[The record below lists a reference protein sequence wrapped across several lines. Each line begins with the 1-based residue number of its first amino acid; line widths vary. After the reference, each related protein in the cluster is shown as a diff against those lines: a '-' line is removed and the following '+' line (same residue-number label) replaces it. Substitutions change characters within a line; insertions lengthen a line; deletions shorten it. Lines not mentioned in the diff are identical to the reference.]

1 MIIENGS
8 DLLLVLNL
16 TDEKGNRI
24 RVNTKNSFTIR
35 VFTAERS
42 NYLEYNKTDIVSTSD
57 NDKLYLNSNELET
70 LESGVIAYTYM
81 YGVGDKN
88 FNDGEYNNQKTVYTD
103 YYFKNSGCSIGTP
116 SNPVDYKVIQQ
127 LKDRINDE
135 TDRATAVEGSL
146 FNKMEEHQTE
156 VTNRINQ
163 EVENSTA
170 KVNTEASE
178 RQAADTALQGNI
190 DKLNQ
195 TVSSNKTASD
205 KAISDVSTAV
215 KSETTR
221 ATAKESALEGK
232 ITSLT
237 NTVSSNKTA
246 TDKAISDVSTAVK
259 SETTRATAKE
269 SSLEGSISTT
279 NSNLDAEIKRAK
291 AAEKVNADAITTLSG
306 TVSSNKTAT
315 DKAISDEVARAK
327 KAESDLSGNIST
339 TNTNLNSEITRAK
352 AAEAKAL
359 ADAKTDAANKYQPKG
374 NYLTSHQDI
383 SGKLDKTTASQTYLT
398 KTDASAT
405 YQPKGNYLTSHQ
417 DISGKVDKV
426 TGKGLSTNDYTT
438 AEKNKLA
445 SLPDD
450 FEGACTDAEI
460 EAMLKELGL

>member
-35 VFTAERS
+35 VFTVERS

-103 YYFKNSGCSIGTP
+103 YYYRNSGSSIGAP

-127 LKDRINDE
+127 LKDRIKDE

-146 FNKMEEHQTE
+146 FNKMDEHQKE

-163 EVENSTA
+163 EAENTTS
-170 KVNTEASE
+170 KVNTEATD
-178 RQAADTALQGNI
+178 RKAADTALQGNI

-205 KAISDVSTAV
+205 KAISD
-215 KSETTR
+215 
-221 ATAKESALEGK
+221 
-232 ITSLT
+232 
-237 NTVSSNKTA
+237 
-246 TDKAISDVSTAVK
+246 
-259 SETTRATAKE
+259 
-269 SSLEGSISTT
+269 
-279 NSNLDAEIKRAK
+279 
-291 AAEKVNADAITTLSG
+291 
-306 TVSSNKTAT
+306 
-315 DKAISDEVARAK
+315 EVTRAK
-327 KAESDLSGNIST
+327 KAESDLSESIST
-339 TNTNLNSEITRAK
+339 TNTNLSNEITRAK

-359 ADAKTDAANKYQPKG
+359 QDAKNDAAAKYQV
-374 NYLTSHQDI
+374 
-383 SGKLDKTTASQTYLT
+383 
-398 KTDASAT
+398 
-405 YQPKGNYLTSHQ
+405 KGNYLTSHQ

-426 TGKGLSTNDYTT
+426 AGKGLSTNDYTT

>member
-103 YYFKNSGCSIGTP
+103 YYYRNSGSSIGAP

-127 LKDRINDE
+127 LKDRIKDE

-146 FNKMEEHQTE
+146 FNKMDEHQTE
-156 VTNRINQ
+156 VTSRINQ
-163 EVENSTA
+163 EAENTTS

-246 TDKAISDVSTAVK
+246 TDKAVSDEVT
-259 SETTRATAKE
+259 
-269 SSLEGSISTT
+269 
-279 NSNLDAEIKRAK
+279 RAK
-291 AAEKVNADAITTLSG
+291 AAESANST
-306 TVSSNKTAT
+306 
-315 DKAISDEVARAK
+315 AISNEV
-327 KAESDLSGNIST
+327 
-339 TNTNLNSEITRAK
+339 TRAK

-359 ADAKTDAANKYQPKG
+359 QDAKNDAAAKYQPKG
-374 NYLTSHQDI
+374 S
-383 SGKLDKTTASQTYLT
+383 
-398 KTDASAT
+398 
-405 YQPKGNYLTSHQ
+405 YLTSHQ

-426 TGKGLSTNDYTT
+426 AGKGLSTNDYTT

-460 EAMLKELGL
+460 QAMLKELGL

>member
-42 NYLEYNKTDIVSTSD
+42 NYLEYNKTDIVSTND

-103 YYFKNSGCSIGTP
+103 YYYRNSGSSIGAP

-127 LKDRINDE
+127 LKDRIKDE

-146 FNKMEEHQTE
+146 FNKMDEHQTE

-163 EVENSTA
+163 EADNTTS

-178 RQAADTALQGNI
+178 RKAADTAL
-190 DKLNQ
+190 
-195 TVSSNKTASD
+195 
-205 KAISDVSTAV
+205 
-215 KSETTR
+215 SE
-221 ATAKESALEGK
+221 S
-232 ITSLT
+232 
-237 NTVSSNKTA
+237 
-246 TDKAISDVSTAVK
+246 
-259 SETTRATAKE
+259 
-269 SSLEGSISTT
+269 
-279 NSNLDAEIKRAK
+279 
-291 AAEKVNADAITTLSG
+291 
-306 TVSSNKTAT
+306 
-315 DKAISDEVARAK
+315 
-327 KAESDLSGNIST
+327 IST
-339 TNTNLNSEITRAK
+339 TNTNLNNEITRAK

-359 ADAKTDAANKYQPKG
+359 
-374 NYLTSHQDI
+374 
-383 SGKLDKTTASQTYLT
+383 
-398 KTDASAT
+398 
-405 YQPKGNYLTSHQ
+405 Q

-426 TGKGLSTNDYTT
+426 AGKGLSTNDYTT

>member
-103 YYFKNSGCSIGTP
+103 YYYRNSGSSIGAP

-127 LKDRINDE
+127 LKDRIKDE

-146 FNKMEEHQTE
+146 FNKMDEHQTE
-156 VTNRINQ
+156 VTSRINQ
-163 EVENSTA
+163 EVENTTS

-205 KAISDVSTAV
+205 KAIS
-215 KSETTR
+215 
-221 ATAKESALEGK
+221 
-232 ITSLT
+232 
-237 NTVSSNKTA
+237 N
-246 TDKAISDVSTAVK
+246 
-259 SETTRATAKE
+259 
-269 SSLEGSISTT
+269 
-279 NSNLDAEIKRAK
+279 
-291 AAEKVNADAITTLSG
+291 
-306 TVSSNKTAT
+306 
-315 DKAISDEVARAK
+315 EVTRAK
-327 KAESDLSGNIST
+327 KAESDLSESIST
-339 TNTNLNSEITRAK
+339 TNTNLSNEITRAK

-359 ADAKTDAANKYQPKG
+359 QDAKNDAAAKYQV
-374 NYLTSHQDI
+374 
-383 SGKLDKTTASQTYLT
+383 
-398 KTDASAT
+398 
-405 YQPKGNYLTSHQ
+405 KGNYLTSHQ

-426 TGKGLSTNDYTT
+426 AGKGLSTNDYTT

>member
-24 RVNTKNSFTIR
+24 IVNTKNSFTIR
-35 VFTAERS
+35 VFTVERS

-81 YGVGDKN
+81 YGVDDKN

-116 SNPVDYKVIQQ
+116 SNPVDYNVIQQ
-127 LKDRINDE
+127 LKDSIKDE

-146 FNKMEEHQTE
+146 FNKMDEHQTE

-163 EVENSTA
+163 EAENTTS

-178 RQAADTALQGNI
+178 RKAADTAL
-190 DKLNQ
+190 
-195 TVSSNKTASD
+195 
-205 KAISDVSTAV
+205 
-215 KSETTR
+215 SE
-221 ATAKESALEGK
+221 S
-232 ITSLT
+232 
-237 NTVSSNKTA
+237 
-246 TDKAISDVSTAVK
+246 
-259 SETTRATAKE
+259 
-269 SSLEGSISTT
+269 
-279 NSNLDAEIKRAK
+279 
-291 AAEKVNADAITTLSG
+291 
-306 TVSSNKTAT
+306 
-315 DKAISDEVARAK
+315 
-327 KAESDLSGNIST
+327 IST
-339 TNTNLNSEITRAK
+339 TNTNLSNEITRAK

-359 ADAKTDAANKYQPKG
+359 QDAKNDAAAKYQV
-374 NYLTSHQDI
+374 
-383 SGKLDKTTASQTYLT
+383 
-398 KTDASAT
+398 
-405 YQPKGNYLTSHQ
+405 KGNYLTSHQ

-426 TGKGLSTNDYTT
+426 AGKGLSTNDYTT

>member
-24 RVNTKNSFTIR
+24 RVNSKNSFTIR

-42 NYLEYNKTDIVSTSD
+42 NYLEYNKTDIVTTND
-57 NDKLYLNSNELET
+57 YDKLYLNSNELET

-103 YYFKNSGCSIGTP
+103 YYYRNSGSSIGAP

-127 LKDRINDE
+127 LKDRIKDE

-146 FNKMEEHQTE
+146 FNKMDEHQTE

-163 EVENSTA
+163 EAENTTS
-170 KVNTEASE
+170 KVNTEATD
-178 RQAADTALQGNI
+178 RKAADTALQGNI

-205 KAISDVSTAV
+205 KAISD
-215 KSETTR
+215 
-221 ATAKESALEGK
+221 
-232 ITSLT
+232 
-237 NTVSSNKTA
+237 
-246 TDKAISDVSTAVK
+246 
-259 SETTRATAKE
+259 
-269 SSLEGSISTT
+269 
-279 NSNLDAEIKRAK
+279 
-291 AAEKVNADAITTLSG
+291 
-306 TVSSNKTAT
+306 
-315 DKAISDEVARAK
+315 EVTRAK
-327 KAESDLSGNIST
+327 KAESDLSESIST
-339 TNTNLNSEITRAK
+339 TNTNLSNEITRAK

-359 ADAKTDAANKYQPKG
+359 QDAKNDAAAKYQV
-374 NYLTSHQDI
+374 
-383 SGKLDKTTASQTYLT
+383 
-398 KTDASAT
+398 
-405 YQPKGNYLTSHQ
+405 KGNYLTSHQ

-426 TGKGLSTNDYTT
+426 AGKGLSTNDYTT

>member
-35 VFTAERS
+35 VFTVERS

-103 YYFKNSGCSIGTP
+103 YYYRNSGSSIGAP

-127 LKDRINDE
+127 LKDRIKDE

-146 FNKMEEHQTE
+146 FNKMDEHQTE

-163 EVENSTA
+163 EAENTTS

-205 KAISDVSTAV
+205 KAISD
-215 KSETTR
+215 
-221 ATAKESALEGK
+221 
-232 ITSLT
+232 
-237 NTVSSNKTA
+237 
-246 TDKAISDVSTAVK
+246 
-259 SETTRATAKE
+259 
-269 SSLEGSISTT
+269 
-279 NSNLDAEIKRAK
+279 
-291 AAEKVNADAITTLSG
+291 
-306 TVSSNKTAT
+306 
-315 DKAISDEVARAK
+315 EVTRAK
-327 KAESDLSGNIST
+327 KAESDLSESIST
-339 TNTNLNSEITRAK
+339 TNTNLNNEITRAK

-359 ADAKTDAANKYQPKG
+359 QDAKNDAAAKYQV
-374 NYLTSHQDI
+374 
-383 SGKLDKTTASQTYLT
+383 
-398 KTDASAT
+398 
-405 YQPKGNYLTSHQ
+405 KGNYLTSHQ

-426 TGKGLSTNDYTT
+426 AGKGLSTNDYTT

>member
-103 YYFKNSGCSIGTP
+103 YYYKNSGSSIGAP

-127 LKDRINDE
+127 LKDRIKDE

-146 FNKMEEHQTE
+146 FNKMDEHQTE

-163 EVENSTA
+163 EAENTTS
-170 KVNTEASE
+170 KVNTEATD
-178 RQAADTALQGNI
+178 RKAADTALQGNI

-205 KAISDVSTAV
+205 KAISD
-215 KSETTR
+215 
-221 ATAKESALEGK
+221 
-232 ITSLT
+232 
-237 NTVSSNKTA
+237 
-246 TDKAISDVSTAVK
+246 
-259 SETTRATAKE
+259 
-269 SSLEGSISTT
+269 
-279 NSNLDAEIKRAK
+279 
-291 AAEKVNADAITTLSG
+291 
-306 TVSSNKTAT
+306 
-315 DKAISDEVARAK
+315 EVTRAK
-327 KAESDLSGNIST
+327 KAESDLSESIST
-339 TNTNLNSEITRAK
+339 TNTNLSNEITRAK

-359 ADAKTDAANKYQPKG
+359 QDAKNDAAAKYQV
-374 NYLTSHQDI
+374 
-383 SGKLDKTTASQTYLT
+383 
-398 KTDASAT
+398 
-405 YQPKGNYLTSHQ
+405 KGNYLTSHQ

-426 TGKGLSTNDYTT
+426 AGKGLSTNDYTT

>member
-1 MIIENGS
+1 MIIESGS

-16 TDEKGNRI
+16 TDEKGNLI

-81 YGVGDKN
+81 YGVDDKN

-116 SNPVDYKVIQQ
+116 SNPIDYNVIQQ
-127 LKDRINDE
+127 LKDSIKDE

-146 FNKMEEHQTE
+146 FNKMDEHQTE

-163 EVENSTA
+163 EAENTTS

-178 RQAADTALQGNI
+178 RKAADTAL
-190 DKLNQ
+190 
-195 TVSSNKTASD
+195 
-205 KAISDVSTAV
+205 
-215 KSETTR
+215 SE
-221 ATAKESALEGK
+221 S
-232 ITSLT
+232 
-237 NTVSSNKTA
+237 
-246 TDKAISDVSTAVK
+246 
-259 SETTRATAKE
+259 
-269 SSLEGSISTT
+269 
-279 NSNLDAEIKRAK
+279 
-291 AAEKVNADAITTLSG
+291 
-306 TVSSNKTAT
+306 
-315 DKAISDEVARAK
+315 
-327 KAESDLSGNIST
+327 IST
-339 TNTNLNSEITRAK
+339 TNTNLSNEITRAK

-359 ADAKTDAANKYQPKG
+359 QDAKNDAAAKYQV
-374 NYLTSHQDI
+374 
-383 SGKLDKTTASQTYLT
+383 
-398 KTDASAT
+398 
-405 YQPKGNYLTSHQ
+405 KGNYLTSHQ

-426 TGKGLSTNDYTT
+426 AGKGLSTNDYTT

>member
-170 KVNTEASE
+170 KVNTEATE
-178 RQAADTALQGNI
+178 RKDADTALQGNI
-190 DKLNQ
+190 DKLSQ
-195 TVSSNKTASD
+195 TVTANKTASD
-205 KAISDVSTAV
+205 KAISDVSAAV
-215 KSETTR
+215 KSET
-221 ATAKESALEGK
+221 
-232 ITSLT
+232 
-237 NTVSSNKTA
+237 
-246 TDKAISDVSTAVK
+246 D
-259 SETTRATAKE
+259 RATAKE

>member
-103 YYFKNSGCSIGTP
+103 YYYRNSGSSIGAP

-127 LKDRINDE
+127 LKDRIKDE

-146 FNKMEEHQTE
+146 FNKMDEHQTE
-156 VTNRINQ
+156 VTSRINQ
-163 EVENSTA
+163 EAENTTS

-205 KAISDVSTAV
+205 KAISD
-215 KSETTR
+215 
-221 ATAKESALEGK
+221 
-232 ITSLT
+232 
-237 NTVSSNKTA
+237 
-246 TDKAISDVSTAVK
+246 
-259 SETTRATAKE
+259 
-269 SSLEGSISTT
+269 
-279 NSNLDAEIKRAK
+279 
-291 AAEKVNADAITTLSG
+291 
-306 TVSSNKTAT
+306 
-315 DKAISDEVARAK
+315 EVTRAK
-327 KAESDLSGNIST
+327 KAESDLSESIST
-339 TNTNLNSEITRAK
+339 TNTNLSNEITRAK

-359 ADAKTDAANKYQPKG
+359 QDAKNDAAAKYQV
-374 NYLTSHQDI
+374 
-383 SGKLDKTTASQTYLT
+383 
-398 KTDASAT
+398 
-405 YQPKGNYLTSHQ
+405 KGNYLTSHQ

-426 TGKGLSTNDYTT
+426 AGKGLSTNDYTT

>member
-127 LKDRINDE
+127 LKDSIKEE

-170 KVNTEASE
+170 KVNTEATE
-178 RQAADTALQGNI
+178 RKDADTALQGNI
-190 DKLNQ
+190 DKLSQ
-195 TVSSNKTASD
+195 TVTANKTASD
-205 KAISDVSTAV
+205 KAISDVSAAV
-215 KSETTR
+215 KSET
-221 ATAKESALEGK
+221 
-232 ITSLT
+232 
-237 NTVSSNKTA
+237 
-246 TDKAISDVSTAVK
+246 D
-259 SETTRATAKE
+259 RATAKE

>member
-103 YYFKNSGCSIGTP
+103 YYYRNSGSSIGAP

-127 LKDRINDE
+127 LKDRIKDE

-146 FNKMEEHQTE
+146 FNKMDEHQTE

-163 EVENSTA
+163 EAENTTS

-205 KAISDVSTAV
+205 KAISD
-215 KSETTR
+215 
-221 ATAKESALEGK
+221 
-232 ITSLT
+232 
-237 NTVSSNKTA
+237 
-246 TDKAISDVSTAVK
+246 
-259 SETTRATAKE
+259 
-269 SSLEGSISTT
+269 
-279 NSNLDAEIKRAK
+279 
-291 AAEKVNADAITTLSG
+291 
-306 TVSSNKTAT
+306 
-315 DKAISDEVARAK
+315 EVTRAK
-327 KAESDLSGNIST
+327 KAESDLSESIST
-339 TNTNLNSEITRAK
+339 TNTNLSNEITRAK

-359 ADAKTDAANKYQPKG
+359 QDAKNDAAAKYQV
-374 NYLTSHQDI
+374 
-383 SGKLDKTTASQTYLT
+383 
-398 KTDASAT
+398 
-405 YQPKGNYLTSHQ
+405 KGNYLTSHQ

-426 TGKGLSTNDYTT
+426 AGKGLSTNDYTT

>member
-1 MIIENGS
+1 MIIESGS

-24 RVNTKNSFTIR
+24 IVNTKNSFTIR

-81 YGVGDKN
+81 YGVDDKN

-116 SNPVDYKVIQQ
+116 SNPVDYNVIKQ
-127 LKDRINDE
+127 LKDSIKDE

-146 FNKMEEHQTE
+146 FNKMDEHQTE

-163 EVENSTA
+163 EAENTTS

-178 RQAADTALQGNI
+178 RKAADTAL
-190 DKLNQ
+190 
-195 TVSSNKTASD
+195 
-205 KAISDVSTAV
+205 
-215 KSETTR
+215 SE
-221 ATAKESALEGK
+221 S
-232 ITSLT
+232 
-237 NTVSSNKTA
+237 
-246 TDKAISDVSTAVK
+246 
-259 SETTRATAKE
+259 
-269 SSLEGSISTT
+269 
-279 NSNLDAEIKRAK
+279 
-291 AAEKVNADAITTLSG
+291 
-306 TVSSNKTAT
+306 
-315 DKAISDEVARAK
+315 
-327 KAESDLSGNIST
+327 IST
-339 TNTNLNSEITRAK
+339 TNTNLSNEITRAK

-359 ADAKTDAANKYQPKG
+359 QDAKNDAAAKYQV
-374 NYLTSHQDI
+374 
-383 SGKLDKTTASQTYLT
+383 
-398 KTDASAT
+398 
-405 YQPKGNYLTSHQ
+405 KGNYLTSHQ

-426 TGKGLSTNDYTT
+426 AGKGLSTNDYTT

>member
-24 RVNTKNSFTIR
+24 RVDTKNSFTIR

-127 LKDRINDE
+127 LKDRIKEE

-146 FNKMEEHQTE
+146 FNKMDEHQTE
-156 VTNRINQ
+156 VTSRINQ
-163 EVENSTA
+163 EAENTTS

-195 TVSSNKTASD
+195 TVSSNKTAS
-205 KAISDVSTAV
+205 
-215 KSETTR
+215 
-221 ATAKESALEGK
+221 
-232 ITSLT
+232 
-237 NTVSSNKTA
+237 
-246 TDKAISDVSTAVK
+246 DKAISDVSTAVK